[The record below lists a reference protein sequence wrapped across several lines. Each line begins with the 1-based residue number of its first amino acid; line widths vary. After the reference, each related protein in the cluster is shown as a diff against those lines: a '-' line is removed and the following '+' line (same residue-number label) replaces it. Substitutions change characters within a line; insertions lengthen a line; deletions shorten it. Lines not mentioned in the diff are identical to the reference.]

1 MFRIERCQ
9 IQPSKNYFEEWFV
22 TQTVSNKEGKGR
34 ELAVRN
40 EFERIT
46 EMSKNQSVTQIT
58 AK

>member
-1 MFRIERCQ
+1 M
-9 IQPSKNYFEEWFV
+9 
-22 TQTVSNKEGKGR
+22 SNKEGKRR

-58 AK
+58 AE

>member
-1 MFRIERCQ
+1 MG
-9 IQPSKNYFEEWFV
+9 
-22 TQTVSNKEGKGR
+22 NKEGKGR

-46 EMSKNQSVTQIT
+46 EMSKNQTVTQIT